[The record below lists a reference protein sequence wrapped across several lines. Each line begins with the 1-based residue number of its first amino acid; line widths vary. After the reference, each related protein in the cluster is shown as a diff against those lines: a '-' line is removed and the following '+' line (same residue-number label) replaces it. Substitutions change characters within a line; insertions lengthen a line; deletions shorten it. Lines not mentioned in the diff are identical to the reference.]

1 MTFRGAA
8 SISRP
13 EFRTCLRVGELEFA
27 VRPVAENADEYLL
40 EALVYLL
47 KAVEEARLDVLG
59 EVGD

>member
-1 MTFRGAA
+1 MTF
-8 SISRP
+8 P
-13 EFRTCLRVGELEFA
+13 EYLDAGIQNVLRVGELEFA
-27 VRPVAENADEYLL
+27 VRSVAENADEYLL